1 MRQMRHQ
8 QKEKPVRK
16 ACLMTCSR
24 FPDKGQRRNRYAHG
38 KSPELYRDVPYTN
51 GIASWP
57 IDTRTVA
64 TASPWIRYFLCS
76 SVLVG
81 VLLVCNLNHPGK
93 RDASYECCVSI
104 GVLSAFSCP
113 SQVLVAI
120 NYGNVWSR
128 TVWSESGVWGRVFP
142 AGFYGGH
149 YHGHDA
155 FQGLRTR
162 YLWGRQCTR
171 NVTKI
176 NAAS

>member
-120 NYGNVWSR
+120 TATFGPGQSGQSR
-128 TVWSESGVWGRVFP
+128 ASGGGCSPLVSM
-142 AGFYGGH
+142 AGIITDMTPSRGCGLGICGG
-149 YHGHDA
+149 GSV
-155 FQGLRTR
+155 L
-162 YLWGRQCTR
+162 
-171 NVTKI
+171 VM
-176 NAAS
+176 